1 MNHTSYLSFI
11 ETVAGRALVLLA
23 FCWAATDVA
32 ADSNFAPVVN
42 DKWQAECGS
51 CHLAYPPQLLPAANW
66 RNIMSRLDKHFGT
79 DATIDAATAAT
90 IGTFLENNAATGK
103 RAALA
108 AGTLRIS
115 ETPWFLREHRKVD
128 APVWKGAAV
137 KTAANCGACHTT
149 ASRGDFGERGIRLP
163 R

>member
-1 MNHTSYLSFI
+1 MKTATHNSYLESL
-11 ETVAGRALVLLA
+11 AGRALLLLA

-32 ADSNFAPVVN
+32 ADSRFAPVAN

-51 CHLAYPPQLLPAANW
+51 CHLAYPPQLLPAVNW

-79 DATIDAATAAT
+79 DATLDVATAAA
-90 IGTFLENNAATGK
+90 IRTFLESNAASGK
-103 RAALA
+103 RAAVS